1 MIHTISG
8 RLLAASSFVL
18 CAGLAPAA
26 ARASCE
32 PGNLVDAFVQASPS
46 TARNDP
52 GRPIAA
58 EPLAPEQLLAMPA
71 LANLEAALRRVGLPL
86 AWHRMD
92 SSALDAALQA
102 SGGALIAAQTRAEG
116 RDVECIVLTQAGLQ
130 AGRPASPTLLAL
142 LPARDAPT
150 SLAPGAVQQVVRGMV
165 SDFRLAMRVGAQYAP
180 QGAWVIS
187 PWLTRATLQR
197 SAQVDAPVPG
207 LPKGQADT
215 RVRLDGVGMGLTR
228 GLTRDTS
235 LTLLLTRQSSESTTD
250 VSFPALGPLA
260 SQRLRDS
267 QDDAM
272 VGLGVYSQLVREGPG
287 TPSVL
292 LNARLLAASAHS
304 RAGGNVAL
312 HSLLDLGQGWGLA
325 AAIGADAQRPE
336 GAPSQHSRF
345 ATLGA
350 SAQLSPQWMATADIG
365 RRELRDLP
373 GTQPVQRLRLYR
385 SFSSMAYLA
394 LVVDREAQDRRTTVT
409 FARPL

>member
-1 MIHTISG
+1 
-8 RLLAASSFVL
+8 
-18 CAGLAPAA
+18 
-26 ARASCE
+26 
-32 PGNLVDAFVQASPS
+32 
-46 TARNDP
+46 
-52 GRPIAA
+52 
-58 EPLAPEQLLAMPA
+58 
-71 LANLEAALRRVGLPL
+71 
-86 AWHRMD
+86 
-92 SSALDAALQA
+92 
-102 SGGALIAAQTRAEG
+102 
-116 RDVECIVLTQAGLQ
+116 
-130 AGRPASPTLLAL
+130 
-142 LPARDAPT
+142 
-150 SLAPGAVQQVVRGMV
+150 MV